1 MNNQELINHFLQYLI
16 VERGLSHNTI
26 QNYKQDLTKFVK
38 FIETECK
45 ITSINDVKRE
55 HVQLFLKHE
64 DHLAKSTI
72 SREITSLRMFYKFL
86 KREQLVEIN
95 MMSYFDL
102 PKQADHLPVVLSYDE
117 VTRLLDSIEMKDFK
131 SARNRAMVE
140 LLYASGIRVSEL
152 IQIKLSDINLNQN
165 DLKVIGKGDKERI
178 VPINNYVSQIIHKY
192 IVDYRNPFL
201 QFEDNPLLFFNNK
214 KQMISRRSFYNTL
227 RKIAKE
233 AGITKNVS
241 PHTLRHSYATHLLEN
256 GADLRSIQELL
267 GHSDIS
273 TTTIY
278 THVSNSKLKEDYNKL
293 FKKGD

>member
-45 ITSINDVKRE
+45 IISINDVKRE
-55 HVQLFLKHE
+55 HIQLFLKHE

-72 SREITSLRMFYKFL
+72 SREITSLRMFCKFL

-95 MMSYFDL
+95 IMSYFDL
-102 PKQADHLPVVLSYDE
+102 PKQTDHLPVVLSYDE